1 MDRKKIRFLYWIAL
15 AYYQKHARF
24 FAASFVASIILLS
37 ALLLTARKTSFYSIT
52 TTLRWGI
59 AGSYQIQTIPPAI
72 VEKLTTS
79 LLTRQKDGSYTSTV
93 LDQWVPNAERTRFV
107 LHLKKG
113 LKYSDGSDFDAKSI
127 WFRFPETSVRLLDS
141 HTIEYSL
148 SKPFPV
154 FFDYLTRPLI
164 QFAPFRYIGGSHVI
178 RSVIHDPATSSLRE
192 IELTPLTQ
200 NETPIHVK
208 FYKTESDLSTA
219 FKFGEIDNFTTSSES
234 AYTNFKMWPHT
245 KTFRAS
251 RDDAV
256 VALFFNNTHPLLSQR
271 DLREA
276 IYGGIPLD
284 IIKKYGDLAVSPL
297 RRSSPFYDTSI
308 AHIPENAE
316 VYKTIARRYLKE
328 ASREAV
334 LTIHTSLDYLAIA
347 HQIRD
352 FIKSSGAEAEIE
364 IGGVQK
370 NASFDILIGLWKIP
384 SEAKQYFVWHSAQ
397 DSNTNI
403 TRYSNKKTDKVLED
417 YRATDEA
424 KLQQKL
430 MIDFQKKIAR
440 DVPAAML
447 YYPFEYTIVRE
458 K

>member
-1 MDRKKIRFLYWIAL
+1 
-15 AYYQKHARF
+15 
-24 FAASFVASIILLS
+24 
-37 ALLLTARKTSFYSIT
+37 
-52 TTLRWGI
+52 
-59 AGSYQIQTIPPAI
+59 
-72 VEKLTTS
+72 
-79 LLTRQKDGSYTSTV
+79 
-93 LDQWVPNAERTRFV
+93 
-107 LHLKKG
+107 
-113 LKYSDGSDFDAKSI
+113 
-127 WFRFPETSVRLLDS
+127 
-141 HTIEYSL
+141 
-148 SKPFPV
+148 
-154 FFDYLTRPLI
+154 
-164 QFAPFRYIGGSHVI
+164 
-178 RSVIHDPATSSLRE
+178 
-192 IELTPLTQ
+192 
-200 NETPIHVK
+200 
-208 FYKTESDLSTA
+208 
-219 FKFGEIDNFTTSSES
+219 
-234 AYTNFKMWPHT
+234 MWPHT